1 MKVAV
6 TGASGL
12 VGSALVP
19 VLRDA
24 GHDVLTLTRRAPEGD
39 AQVAWDPEA
48 GTIDTAG
55 LEGVEA
61 IVHLAGENIGRRWS
75 GGARKR
81 IVSSRVEGTGLI
93 ARTAAALESRP
104 ALVQASAIGFYG
116 FDNPT
121 ATESSPKGSGFAAD
135 VVAAWEQAAEPA
147 REAGLRW
154 VALRKAPILARE
166 GGVVAEMMLPFKLG
180 VGGRV
185 GSGRQSWSWLAL
197 ADAVRAY
204 RHALES
210 DLTGTVNVVGG
221 TATNEDFVKA
231 FGHALHR
238 PTIVPLPAFAVK
250 TLFGQMGEEY
260 LLGGQR
266 VTSEK
271 LEQSGFAFEYT
282 QLDAA
287 LEAALAR

>member
-75 GGARKR
+75 GGTRKTHR
-81 IVSSRVEGTGLI
+81 LERVEGTGLI

-104 ALVQASAIGFYG
+104 ALVQASAVGYYG

-121 ATESSPKGSGFAAD
+121 ATEASPKGEWVRRRRRAKRGSGRPS
-135 VVAAWEQAAEPA
+135 PA

-154 VALRKAPILARE
+154 VALRKAPTPRARGRCRRGDDAPVQARCRRARGKRPSVVE
-166 GGVVAEMMLPFKLG
+166 LVGARRCGTGLPARARIRPRRARQRRRGHGDERGV
-180 VGGRV
+180 
-185 GSGRQSWSWLAL
+185 RQG
-197 ADAVRAY
+197 VRA
-204 RHALES
+204 
-210 DLTGTVNVVGG
+210 
-221 TATNEDFVKA
+221 
-231 FGHALHR
+231 R
-238 PTIVPLPAFAVK
+238 PPPADD
-250 TLFGQMGEEY
+250 
-260 LLGGQR
+260 R
-266 VTSEK
+266 SRCPP
-271 LEQSGFAFEYT
+271 SP
-282 QLDAA
+282 
-287 LEAALAR
+287 